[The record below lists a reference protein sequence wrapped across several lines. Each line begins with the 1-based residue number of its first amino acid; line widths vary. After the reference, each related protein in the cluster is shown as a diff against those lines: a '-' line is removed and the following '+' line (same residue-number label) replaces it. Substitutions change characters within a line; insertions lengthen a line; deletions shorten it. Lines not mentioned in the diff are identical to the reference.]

1 LNLLSLRSHL
11 LKNPH
16 HDARRTVIR
25 EWMAL
30 PKDKRR
36 SKDQALS
43 FAAATSSLPL
53 LNSAPPLVPDYD
65 ASTTIPGSADI

>member
-1 LNLLSLRSHL
+1 M
-11 LKNPH
+11 KNPD

-43 FAAATSSLPL
+43 FAGKATERHPLTGAGDSFARMMGWLLPRVAR
-53 LNSAPPLVPDYD
+53 N
-65 ASTTIPGSADI
+65 

>member
-1 LNLLSLRSHL
+1 M
-11 LKNPH
+11 KNPD

-36 SKDQALS
+36 SMDQALL
-43 FAAATSSLPL
+43 FAGQAGERHALKGQGDSSARMMGWLLPRIGR
-53 LNSAPPLVPDYD
+53 N
-65 ASTTIPGSADI
+65 